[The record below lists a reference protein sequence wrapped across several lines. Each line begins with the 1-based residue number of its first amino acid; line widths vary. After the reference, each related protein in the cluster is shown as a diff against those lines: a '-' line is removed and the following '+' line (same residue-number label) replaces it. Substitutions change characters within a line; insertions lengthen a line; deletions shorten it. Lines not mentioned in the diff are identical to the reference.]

1 MAPPFR
7 RLTFDDR
14 QLAAFQD
21 NVDASLSP
29 LVADPSSGKRYLE
42 DMGDGRRQGI
52 PLLSAST
59 VLVPHGLGRP
69 VRSWKVVDLNAD
81 ARVWRDTAS
90 AAPNTSF
97 LALKCSAN
105 CTVRLEVW

>member
-14 QLAAFQD
+14 QLGEFQD
-21 NVDASLSP
+21 NVDRSLSP
-29 LVADPSSGKRYLE
+29 LVADPSSDRRLLE
-42 DMGDGRRQGI
+42 DMGDGRKQGI

-59 VLVPHGLGRP
+59 VLVPHGLGRA
-69 VRSWKVVDLNAD
+69 VRSWRVMDVTVDT
-81 ARVWRDTAS
+81 RVWRDAS
-90 AAPNTSF
+90 STSPAATF
-97 LALKCSAN
+97 LALKCSTN